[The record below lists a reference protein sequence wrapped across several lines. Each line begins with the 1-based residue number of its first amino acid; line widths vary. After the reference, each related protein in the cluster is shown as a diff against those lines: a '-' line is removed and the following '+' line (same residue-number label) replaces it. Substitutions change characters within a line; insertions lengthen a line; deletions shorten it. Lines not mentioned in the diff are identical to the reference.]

1 MKNPKK
7 VLFVTIVFCSA
18 IIVPSIINIVMEVVN
33 GGRPVIKGILV
44 VVLLI
49 ALCFFFYR
57 FLKKQDEI

>member
-33 GGRPVIKGILV
+33 GGRPIIKSILV

-57 FLKKQDEI
+57 FLKKQDEL